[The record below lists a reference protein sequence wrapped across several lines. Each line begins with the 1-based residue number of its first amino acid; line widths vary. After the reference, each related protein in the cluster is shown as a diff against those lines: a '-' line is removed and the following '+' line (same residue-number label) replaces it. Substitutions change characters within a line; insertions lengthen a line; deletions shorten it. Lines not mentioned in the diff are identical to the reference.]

1 MFGHTR
7 TMKQLI
13 TVEQLAQAMG
23 WKPRT
28 VYQKVWRRE
37 LDHIKV
43 GRSLRFRQE
52 LVDELI
58 ERGTVPAA
66 EAR

>member
-1 MFGHTR
+1 MNAAVR
-7 TMKQLI
+7 RLI
-13 TVEQLAQAMG
+13 TVEQLAEAMG

-37 LDHIKV
+37 IDHVKL
-43 GRSLRFRQE
+43 GRSLRFRAE
-52 LVDELI
+52 LVEELI
-58 ERGTVPAA
+58 SRGTVPAT